1 MRLTICGSRGSIPSP
16 GADFLRMGGETA
28 CVALAHDGGP
38 PALVLDAGSGVRR
51 ASRLLGGAPFA
62 GTLLLTQLHWDHTQ
76 GLPFFAAADRDD
88 ARTVLLM
95 PEQGDDPLAL
105 LDRAMS
111 PPHFPITVRDLRGS
125 WEVAAYDEGPREVE
139 GFVVEAREVPHGGG
153 RTMGVR
159 VGDGRATLAYL
170 PDHAP
175 HALGPGEDGL
185 GVLHPAA
192 IALADGADLL
202 VHDAQYTAQELPA
215 RAAYGHAAAGYARRL
230 AERCGVPRVLL
241 FHHDPDRTDDEV
253 DAIVAGLQ
261 GPGVAVEA
269 AYDGMVIDL

>member
-1 MRLTICGSRGSIPSP
+1 VRLTICGSRGSIPSP

-51 ASRLLGGAPFA
+51 ASRLLAGAPFS

-95 PEQGDDPLAL
+95 PEQGEDPLAL

-153 RTMGVR
+153 RTMGLQ

-192 IALADGADLL
+192 IALAGGADLL
-202 VHDAQYTAQELPA
+202 IHDAQYTAQELPA

-261 GPGVAVEA
+261 GPGVRVEA